1 MKNIVGFFIKLCV
14 MFTVTTITY
23 SIFNSFIDIYQ
34 FFYPAFLQCIGLSV
48 LFSIALT
55 ILESLSNKIKIL
67 SSNHFIWIQYFVL
80 ITIIVSWAI
89 FFNWGDWS
97 NRIYIFIFIG
107 VFTLIY
113 LFIYFFVDLS
123 NKKLDDKVNQQL
135 KKYQEQIGRE

>member
-1 MKNIVGFFIKLCV
+1 M
-14 MFTVTTITY
+14 
-23 SIFNSFIDIYQ
+23 
-34 FFYPAFLQCIGLSV
+34 
-48 LFSIALT
+48 
-55 ILESLSNKIKIL
+55 
-67 SSNHFIWIQYFVL
+67 L